1 MVVMHHFQ
9 TDNEADGGES
19 HQDDEDEEDEGP
31 DAPGPAMKVAFA
43 WWRLLEG
50 VVAEIREL
58 LASWAVDFFFRD
70 VVIEEARV
78 LAMREDAGDE
88 ILRIEDEGDAFGRP
102 CGYLWWCYA
111 G

>member
-1 MVVMHHFQ
+1 MMHYLEA
-9 TDNEADGGES
+9 DNEADGGKS
-19 HQDDEDEEDEGP
+19 HQDDENEEDEGP

-50 VVAEIREL
+50 VVAEVREFF
-58 LASWAVDFFFRD
+58 ASWAVDFLLRD
-70 VVIEEARV
+70 IVVEEAGV
-78 LAMREDAGDE
+78 LAVWEDAGDE
-88 ILRIEDEGDAFGRP
+88 VFRVEDEGDAFGRS